1 MHERRY
7 YSAGERGLHH
17 VARHTCLVLPHVVLI
32 AIRCAQIGTVVP
44 NLALFRCLNSGLRRD
59 QWHVH
64 PRPRISRDVRQLR
77 HHFGSFFSQNH
88 FGSFFSIRV
97 PLHTFSFLF
106 FFRFFLVCRIVL
118 YLVLMRTAAFLGL
131 RSCSHL
137 QHTHILPPS
146 HLPTHPTHPTTHP
159 PITHPTD
166 PPTHLHHTQSSDGPT
181 RSTFSVV
188 FWYNFHLIRVLN
200 SGL

>member
-1 MHERRY
+1 MTN
-7 YSAGERGLHH
+7 G
-17 VARHTCLVLPHVVLI
+17 TF
-32 AIRCAQIGTVVP
+32 IRDRELAAMYGSFDIILEAFFPKIILEAFFLYGYHF
-44 NLALFRCLNSGLRRD
+44 ALF
-59 QWHVH
+59 
-64 PRPRISRDVRQLR
+64 I
-77 HHFGSFFSQNH
+77 FFSFF
-88 FGSFFSIRV
+88 
-97 PLHTFSFLF
+97 LF
-106 FFRFFLVCRIVL
+106 CDLCFLVCRIVL
-118 YLVLMRTAAFLGL
+118 YLVGMRTAAFLGL